1 MIQPVPTK
9 AVLQTVALS
18 ITDTIWTKLIA
29 LISEVFLFQGEN
41 NTLFGVVSLLHVI
54 SWRNLF
60 EDRFCVNKKGGLA
73 ARGGVRAYS

>member
-29 LISEVFLFQGEN
+29 LISEVFLFQEEN
-41 NTLFGVVSLLHVI
+41 NTLFGVVSLWPHVI
-54 SWRNLF
+54 SWFNLF
-60 EDRFCVNKKGGLA
+60 EGRFCVSKKGGLA
-73 ARGGVRAYS
+73 ARRGG